1 MPANSDAVPTQKQRF
16 NIYTMML
23 VLSFIATTTACV
35 LLWTELNDYMYEPG
49 SANKIWPPWDATAAK
64 FTPPA
69 N

>member
-1 MPANSDAVPTQKQRF
+1 
-16 NIYTMML
+16 MML
-23 VLSFIATTTACV
+23 VLSFIATTTACI